1 MRFTHVGVAALAV
14 AALTLTACSGG
25 SSSTGA
31 ASDGGSADGAFPVT
45 VSTEFG
51 DVTVEKKPVRV
62 VALGWGD
69 AETALALGVQP
80 VGASDWLSFGGEGVG
95 PWAEGLYDT
104 PPEIIETLEPSYEA
118 IAALKPDLILD
129 TKSSGDKDRYDKL
142 SSIATTVGVPEGKTS
157 YLTTMDEQMEL
168 ISTALGEKAK
178 GEELLAEVDTAFDD
192 AAAAHPEWAGL
203 TIAAATRTSEGWGAY
218 IEGGSRVI
226 YLERLGF
233 TQSPTIAALPSN
245 SGGFSVDI
253 SSEQLDLLDSDLI
266 VAFPIYIPT
275 TDFTDDPLW
284 NAIPAVAA
292 GHSVVID
299 GDISASYS
307 LGSTLAATYS
317 VEKLVPLI
325 EGALAK

>member
-157 YLTTMDEQMEL
+157 YLTTMDEQMDL
-168 ISTALGEKAK
+168 VSSALGRHDEGEK
-178 GEELLAEVDTAFDD
+178 LLDGVDQAYEA
-192 AAAAHPEWAGL
+192 AAAAHPEWKGK
-203 TIAAATRTSEGWGAY
+203 TVAAATKTSEGWGAY
-218 IEGGSRVI
+218 IDGSERVSF
-226 YLERLGF
+226 LERLGF
-233 TQSPTIAALPSN
+233 AQSPAIAALPAN

-253 SSEQLDLLDSDLI
+253 SSEQLDLLDADLI
-266 VAFPIYIPT
+266 VAFPIFIPT
-275 TDFTDDPLW
+275 TELTDDPLFQ
-284 NAIPAVAA
+284 AVPAVAD
-292 GHSVVID
+292 GRSVVID
-299 GDISASYS
+299 GDLSAAYS
-307 LGSTLAATYS
+307 LGTTLAATYS
-317 VEKLVPLI
+317 IENLVPKI
-325 EGALAK
+325 ADALK